1 MERIRFHYT
10 INQNAN
16 YLVHKRK
23 GKSCVPFIFCDKIGK
38 ISKNGLRLSVFFL
51 KTVNYMENVAVRLMV
66 YGSSHNMHTILNFI
80 LNVSGQNI
88 LNVKIYC
95 FKFCF

>member
-1 MERIRFHYT
+1 
-10 INQNAN
+10 
-16 YLVHKRK
+16 
-23 GKSCVPFIFCDKIGK
+23 
-38 ISKNGLRLSVFFL
+38 
-51 KTVNYMENVAVRLMV
+51 MENVAVRLMV